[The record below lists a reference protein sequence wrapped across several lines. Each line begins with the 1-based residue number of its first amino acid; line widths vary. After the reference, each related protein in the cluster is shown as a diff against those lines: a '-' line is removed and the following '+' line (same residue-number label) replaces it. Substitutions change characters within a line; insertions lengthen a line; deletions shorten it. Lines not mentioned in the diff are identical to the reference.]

1 MERCCAPDAPAAL
14 AATIANSHSAL
25 QFAKPASRGHQTL
38 RLPAAEKTV
47 ARKRCHHLSTQNP
60 RLRMWQQNY
69 EPVAGSLALST
80 AVAAIP
86 IAVLFVMLG
95 ILRRPA
101 WMAALTA
108 LAVAFLL
115 ALVAYD
121 MPAQLALMSA
131 LTGAAYGIF
140 PISWIVFS
148 SIMLYRLAVET
159 GKFEIIKDSVGGLT
173 NDRRLQALFIAFS
186 FGAFI
191 EGAAGFGAPV
201 AVSGAMLAGLGFPP
215 FYAAG
220 ICLMANTAPVAFGSI
235 GIPVTTLAGI
245 TGLPVLALS
254 AMVGRL
260 CAMIS
265 IIIPTYLVV
274 VMAGWRKTAEVLP
287 AVVICGV
294 SFAAVQFYVS
304 NYMGPELTDILSSLS
319 CIGAMVLVLKL
330 WKPRSIFRLDGEK
343 PATSTPHGHSAA
355 QVFMAWLPYMLL
367 VVFVLTWGEATV
379 KRSIDSFTSGLLPS
393 FLPRSTAVLNGL
405 AVPGLHNLVVRVPP
419 VTAAPAPYAAI
430 YTFNW
435 LSSAGTACFL
445 AAIAAALLLRVSPR
459 RFLDV
464 YKATFGQLA
473 KSMLTIASMLGLAY
487 LMNYSGMT
495 STLGIALAATGSTF
509 PFFSAILGWL
519 GVFLTGS
526 DTSANALF
534 GNLQMITANQIG
546 LNPILTTSVNSAAGV
561 MGKMIALPSIA
572 VAVAAT
578 GLTSEDEGKLFRFT
592 LVHSVFL
599 ACVVGIV
606 AMLFAYVFPSLVP
619 TVHGLGPGR

>member
-1 MERCCAPDAPAAL
+1 
-14 AATIANSHSAL
+14 
-25 QFAKPASRGHQTL
+25 
-38 RLPAAEKTV
+38 
-47 ARKRCHHLSTQNP
+47 
-60 RLRMWQQNY
+60 MWQQHY
-69 EPVAGSLALST
+69 EPVGGSLTLSAL
-80 AVAAIP
+80 VAAIP

-95 ILRRPA
+95 IVRKPA
-101 WMAALTA
+101 WMAALAA
-108 LAVAFLL
+108 LAVAFVL
-115 ALVAYD
+115 ALSTYG
-121 MPAQLALMSA
+121 MPVPLAVLSTLM
-131 LTGAAYGIF
+131 GAAYGLF
-140 PISWIVFS
+140 PISWIVFA

-159 GKFEIIKDSVGGLT
+159 GKFAIIKDSVGGLT

-201 AVSGAMLAGLGFPP
+201 AVSGAMLAGLGFSP

-245 TGLPVLALS
+245 TGLPVMPLS

-265 IIIPTYLVV
+265 IVIPMYLVL
-274 VMAGWRKTAEVLP
+274 VMAGWRKTREVLP
-287 AVVICGV
+287 AVVVCGV
-294 SFAAVQFYVS
+294 SFASVQFYVS
-304 NYMGPELTDILSSLS
+304 NYVGVELTDILSSLT
-319 CIGAMVLVLKL
+319 CIGAMVLVLKF
-330 WKPRSIFRLDGEK
+330 WKPRTIFRMDGD
-343 PATSTPHGHSAA
+343 TPPTVAAHRHSAGEVLA
-355 QVFMAWLPYMLL
+355 AWLPYLLL
-367 VVFVLTWGEATV
+367 VMFVLTWGHAPI
-379 KRSIDSFTSGLLPS
+379 KRAIDGFTNGLLPS
-393 FLPRSTAVLNGL
+393 FLPTSPTVLNGL
-405 AVPGLHNLVVRVPP
+405 IVPGLHNAITRVPP
-419 VTAAPAPYAAI
+419 VTLAPSLYPAV
-430 YTFNW
+430 YTLNW

-445 AAIAAALLLRVSPR
+445 AAIAAAIVLRVSPR
-459 RFLDV
+459 RVAGV
-464 YKATFGQLA
+464 YAATFRQLA
-473 KSMLTIASMLGLAY
+473 KPMLTIASMLALAY

-495 STLGIALAATGSTF
+495 STLGIALAATGRTF

-546 LNPILTTSVNSAAGV
+546 LNPVLTTSVNSAAGV

-578 GLTSEDEGKLFRFT
+578 GLTPDDESKLFRFT
-592 LVHSVFL
+592 LAHSIFL

-606 AMLFAYVFPSLVP
+606 SMMFAYVFPGLVP
-619 TVHGLGPGR
+619 VVPQK